1 MSVLH
6 SGSVNL
12 FMACTCY
19 IPVKSFLWFC
29 FGMLTAEA
37 VCLFDLTCAVT
48 PAAPHVFQL
57 GKLHSAQRSNEAC
70 SRVAKDPS
78 TQIIH
83 WIMRPVATEPMLF
96 LKKVSPP
103 SCQSVLNT
111 PLDSSFF
118 MTHGHMI
125 AADWACPLMFA
136 RAGVHNVHAWQRKE
150 ALRGCVITKCKG
162 R

>member
-1 MSVLH
+1 MLH
-6 SGSVNL
+6 SGSMNR
-12 FMACTCY
+12 FTACTCY
-19 IPVKSFLWFC
+19 ISVKSLLRVC

-37 VCLFDLTCAVT
+37 VHLFDLTCTVT

-57 GKLHSAQRSNEAC
+57 GKLHSAQHSNEAC
-70 SRVAKDPS
+70 SRVAKDRS
-78 TQIIH
+78 TQTTR

-96 LKKVSPP
+96 LKKLSPP
-103 SCQSVLNT
+103 SCQNVLNT

-125 AADWACPLMFA
+125 AGDWACPLMFA
-136 RAGVHNVHAWQRKE
+136 RAGVHNVHTWQRKA
-150 ALRGCVITKCKG
+150 ALRGRVNTKCKG